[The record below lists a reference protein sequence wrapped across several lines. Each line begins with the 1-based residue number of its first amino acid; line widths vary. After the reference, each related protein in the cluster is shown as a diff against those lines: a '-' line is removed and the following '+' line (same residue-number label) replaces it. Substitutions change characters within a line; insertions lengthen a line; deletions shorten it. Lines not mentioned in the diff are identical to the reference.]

1 MFPLLSNVFNEI
13 ADYLAYMFSK
23 FAELSP
29 SAIAVVAALAITG
42 IGGIFFLRKS
52 KDVRFSTKM
61 LVYASMSIALAFVLS
76 YIRLYKMPQ
85 GGSVTPGSML
95 PILLF
100 AYIFGP
106 IPGIL
111 TGIAYGFL
119 QFIQDSYLVHWA
131 QLLFDYP
138 IAFGML
144 GLAGINRKN
153 FVLSS
158 SIAIFGRFVMH
169 FLSGIIFFADSAGDQ
184 HVVLYSL
191 GYNGTYLVAEY
202 VICIVIAMLP
212 PMKDLVNRLQR
223 TADLEMNR

>member
-1 MFPLLSNVFNEI
+1 
-13 ADYLAYMFSK
+13 MFSK

-138 IAFGML
+138 IAFG
-144 GLAGINRKN
+144 
-153 FVLSS
+153 
-158 SIAIFGRFVMH
+158 
-169 FLSGIIFFADSAGDQ
+169 
-184 HVVLYSL
+184 
-191 GYNGTYLVAEY
+191 
-202 VICIVIAMLP
+202 
-212 PMKDLVNRLQR
+212 
-223 TADLEMNR
+223 